1 MNVLFIRSQNKESI
15 RQACEFR
22 INSHDNMFVVTAI
35 TARGNVENLGSYTT
49 YEKAMKVMD
58 MIQWHLDEGVFE
70 CRQTMMLR
78 NYIAHV
84 KRYLIIKKKS

>member
-1 MNVLFIRSQNKESI
+1 MKILMVRSQNKESI

-22 INSHDNMFVVTAI
+22 INSRDNMFMVTAI
-35 TARGNVENLGSYTT
+35 TARGTVENLGSYTT

-70 CRQTMMLR
+70 MPSDDDVEELYSSCEALFD
-78 NYIAHV
+78 Y
-84 KRYLIIKKKS
+84 

>member
-15 RQACEFR
+15 RQACEFI
-22 INSHDNMFVVTAI
+22 INSHDNMFVVTTI
-35 TARGNVENLGSYTT
+35 TARGTVENLGSYNT

-70 CRQTMMLR
+70 MPSDDEVEELYSSCEALFD
-78 NYIAHV
+78 Y
-84 KRYLIIKKKS
+84 

>member
-70 CRQTMMLR
+70 MPSDDDVEELYSSCEALFD
-78 NYIAHV
+78 Y
-84 KRYLIIKKKS
+84 

>member
-1 MNVLFIRSQNKESI
+1 MKILMVRSQNKESI

-22 INSHDNMFVVTAI
+22 INSRDNMFMVTAI
-35 TARGNVENLGSYTT
+35 TARGTVENLGSYTT

-70 CRQTMMLR
+70 MPSDDEVEELYSSCEALFD
-78 NYIAHV
+78 Y
-84 KRYLIIKKKS
+84 